1 MGCYTIGE
9 EKERT
14 NVVDEGWLS
23 EIFGNGRNELM
34 SVSAIAEL
42 FDISRVCFLWYMTF
56 SCVKFC
62 TRRVTKRL
70 H

>member
-1 MGCYTIGE
+1 MGCCTIGE

-23 EIFGNGRNELM
+23 VGNGRNGLM
-34 SVSAIAEL
+34 SVSAIAEM
-42 FDISRVCFLWYMTF
+42 FDITMCVLLCMTF
-56 SCVKFC
+56 SCVKFF
-62 TRRVTKRL
+62 TRRVAKRL